1 MTPTTS
7 SRLTRL
13 AILLAG
19 VIALLVLSN
28 VFPQAWPLGRIVQ
41 GLVLGAASGLLA
53 VGLVLVYRTARMI
66 NFAYGAMGSCAA
78 QVGIVAYNVF
88 GVPWLVCVVI
98 ATIAGGVIGIGVD
111 LVLRRFS
118 NAPRLV
124 VTVATIGLLQV
135 LVGLQFGLAFWSG
148 SDLLVASFRTG
159 LSDQSFTIGT
169 SVFTGNDVLLVA
181 LAPLALIGLATFL
194 LRTDAGSAVR
204 AVADNSDRAMLL
216 GIPIRRLTRIVW
228 ILVGCL
234 AGAVMILSA
243 PANGLP
249 ASPFVSVGG
258 IFMPA
263 LAAAIVAK
271 MEDLPLAFGSGVALG
286 IFNAIVSN
294 NVRKASVGTV
304 LLLVVVLA
312 ALLLRR
318 WKATR
323 AETAESSWSLA
334 GGTRSLSPQLARL
347 PEIAVPRIGILVAI
361 VAAAGV
367 FPLVASPSR
376 THTVAGYLILA
387 IVVVSLVMLSGWAG
401 TISLG
406 QFAVV
411 GVGAIVAGNAVVKWN
426 LDLFLAMA
434 LAGAAGA
441 AISVVIGLPAL
452 RVRPLFLAVTT
463 AIFAATVDQY
473 FLNPSNYPDLV
484 PGVINRPVLW
494 KRIPLESERAMYYL
508 VLGTLLLS
516 MVVARTLRNGR
527 PGRILLA
534 VRDNGNAASAVAVP
548 PTSTR
553 VRGMALAGVFAGLA
567 GALAGVLELG
577 IGSSSFPPQMSILV
591 FSMAVVGGL
600 STVSGALAGVAAI
613 QLLNF
618 GIGELTSQGAQ
629 FASLGSGALMLV
641 VLIGFPGGIGEGI
654 VRIRDAY
661 AARVAKRRGLVLDVG
676 AAAGSLAAAATP
688 PDTPVDTEVVR
699 AGPTPTGGALLELAG
714 VTASYGPLQV
724 LFGVDLQIRRG
735 EVVALLGTNGAGKS
749 TVFKAITGLLPI
761 TGGTVRLDG
770 ASLAGRATDQI
781 ACSGLSLMPG
791 GRGVFPTLSVD
802 ENLRLACWQIR
813 KDANAVDAA
822 LREATT
828 MFPILEQR
836 GNQHA
841 GNLSGGEQQQL
852 SLAMALVTKPEVLFI
867 DELSLG
873 LAPTIVGFL
882 CEKVKEI
889 HATGTTIVIVEQ
901 SVNVAMQLAERAVFL
916 EKGAVRFEG
925 PTTAL
930 LDRPDIL
937 RSVFL
942 GTGDTGAG
950 APAAEPAPS
959 RGVGLQLSGITK
971 SFGGVRALHEVDLAI
986 EPGTITG
993 LIGHNGAG
1001 KTTLFDVISGF
1012 HQPDQGRIRL
1022 GGVDITD
1029 LDPHRRAVAGLGRS
1043 FQEARL
1049 FPSLTVTES
1058 VLVALDRH
1066 IASHDWL
1073 AASLALPA
1081 AVDADEIGLT
1091 RAEELIEL
1099 LGLRG
1104 YANTPISEL
1113 STGTRRIVELA
1124 CILAMDPAVLL
1135 LDEPSA
1141 GVAQKDTEALG
1152 PLLRKVQQTTGAAI
1166 VVIEHDMTLLTSLCD
1181 ELVAMDLGAVICRGA
1196 PAAVLAEPAVIE
1208 SYLGTDPAAI
1218 NRSGAHAAKRPRAR
1232 KLVASPRQRSAGPA
1246 EPTRVPVTQGQTP

>member
-1 MTPTTS
+1 MTTDRPTRVK
-7 SRLTRL
+7 RLIITVST
-13 AILLAG
+13 AVVLL
-19 VIALLVLSN
+19 LLSQ

-41 GLVLGAASGLLA
+41 GVVLGAASGLLA

-78 QVGIVAYNVF
+78 EVGIVAYDVF
-88 GVPWLVCVVI
+88 GVPWLGCVAI
-98 ATIAGGVIGIGVD
+98 AVVAGGVIGVGVD
-111 LVLRRFS
+111 LVLRRFA

-135 LVGLQFGLAFWSG
+135 LVGLQFGLAFWFG
-148 SDLLVASFRTG
+148 SDLLVAPFRTG
-159 LSDQSFTIGT
+159 LSEHSFTIGT
-169 SVFTGNDVLLVA
+169 SVFTGNDVLLVV
-181 LAPLALIGLATFL
+181 LAPLALAGLATFL

-249 ASPFVSVGG
+249 VSPFVSVGG

-271 MEDLPLAFGSGVALG
+271 MEDLPVAFGAGVALG
-286 IFNAIVSN
+286 VFNAIVSN

-304 LLLVVVLA
+304 ALLVVVLA

-334 GGTRSLSPQLARL
+334 GATRSLSPELAGL
-347 PEIAVPRIGILVAI
+347 PEIALPRIGLLVAV
-361 VAAAGV
+361 VAAAGA
-367 FPLVASPSR
+367 FPLFASPSR

-411 GVGAIVAGNAVVKWN
+411 GVGAIIAGNAIVKWN
-426 LDLFLAMA
+426 LDLFLAMV
-434 LAGAAGA
+434 LAAAAGA
-441 AISVVIGLPAL
+441 AISIVIGLPAL

-463 AIFAATVDQY
+463 AMFAAAVDQY
-473 FLNPSNYPDLV
+473 FLNPSNYPELV
-484 PGVINRPVLW
+484 PGVIERPVLW
-494 KRIPLESERAMYYL
+494 KRIPLESERAMYYV

-516 MVVARTLRNGR
+516 MVVARTLRGGR

-553 VRGMALAGVFAGLA
+553 LRGMALAGVFAGLA

-577 IGSSSFPPQMSILV
+577 IGSSSFPPQTSILV

-613 QLLNF
+613 QLLTF

-676 AAAGSLAAAATP
+676 AAAGSLGAEADAAPAEPAER
-688 PDTPVDTEVVR
+688 EVV
-699 AGPTPTGGALLELAG
+699 PTGGRSEAVLLELTG

-749 TVFKAITGLLPI
+749 TVFKTITGLLPI
-761 TGGTVRLDG
+761 TGGEVRLG
-770 ASLAGRATDQI
+770 GERLAGKATDEI
-781 ACSGLSLMPG
+781 ACAGVSLMPG
-791 GRGVFPTLSVD
+791 GRGVFPTLSVE

-813 KDANAVDAA
+813 KDPDAVRAA
-822 LREATT
+822 QDEATA
-828 MFPILEQR
+828 MFPILAQR
-836 GNQHA
+836 ADQHA

-852 SLAMALVTKPEVLFI
+852 SLAMALATKPEVLFI

-942 GTGDTGAG
+942 GSVEDSGGGSAEA
-950 APAAEPAPS
+950 APVPS
-959 RGVGLQLSGITK
+959 RGVGLELSGITK
-971 SFGGVRALHEVDLAI
+971 TFGGVRALHEVDLTI
-986 EPGTITG
+986 EPGSIIG

-1012 HQPDQGRIRL
+1012 HQPDEGRIRL
-1022 GGVDITD
+1022 GDVDITA

-1049 FPSLTVTES
+1049 FPSLTVTEC

-1066 IASHDWL
+1066 LSSHDWL

-1081 AVDADEIGLT
+1081 AVDADEVGLV
-1091 RAEELIEL
+1091 RANELIDL
-1099 LGLRG
+1099 LGLGG

-1152 PLLRKVQQTTGAAI
+1152 PLLRKVQATTGAAI
-1166 VVIEHDMTLLTSLCD
+1166 VVIEHDMALLTSLCD
-1181 ELVAMDLGAVICRGA
+1181 ELIAMDLGAVICRGE
-1196 PAAVLAEPAVIE
+1196 PAAVLAEPAVVA
-1208 SYLGTDPAAI
+1208 SYLGTDAAAI
-1218 NRSGAHAAKRPRAR
+1218 NRSGARPTPRRRSR
-1232 KLVASPRQRSAGPA
+1232 KLVAADAP
-1246 EPTRVPVTQGQTP
+1246 